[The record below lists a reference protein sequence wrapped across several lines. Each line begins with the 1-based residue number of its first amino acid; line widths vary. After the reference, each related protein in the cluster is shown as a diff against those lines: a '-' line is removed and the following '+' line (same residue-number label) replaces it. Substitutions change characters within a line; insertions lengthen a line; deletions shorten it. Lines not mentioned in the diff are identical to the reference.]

1 MEPPAPNVSSST
13 ASAALVQQA
22 LDLMT
27 AGELREARS
36 VLAKGCKQFPKDY
49 LIHYN
54 LACVLS
60 LLGQDLDDACVHLQ
74 RAVHFGYRSLETLQ
88 KDPDLK
94 NVRGH
99 SGYQLALS
107 MCRSPPPPPP
117 SGAKAHSSRPSS
129 NPTTPPPTPNGPVSS
144 PDNSSPSS
152 SPLMP
157 NSLFTSAPRPSNPT
171 PRSSSSGSGR
181 PGRPSKEG
189 NGVAAKAEEA
199 EEMRLDRVTK
209 QDETW
214 LQMQREEIQEQR
226 EELVR
231 VREMWLKEQQA
242 QRRMA
247 EEERARNTAELL
259 KQREELAK
267 ERSRFADD
275 MEWQLQEL
283 AKERSQWHNDLLVQ
297 RAMLEEHRKKFVA
310 RYGPLSPTDRP
321 PLGAS
326 SVQRAW
332 TYSQPLLLSPY
343 YLRIDCDGPKF
354 EPLVPPDATLVL
366 DHSEDAAMSVT
377 TQQVMRD
384 QIRSAQNDANK
395 PREWSAFHSEYKRE
409 ALAQQ
414 MLDYLVQEFS
424 DNGGAFTHRNL
435 DEFGG
440 QLLEM
445 CDQLKQMLSEPIL
458 LQLDSP
464 VYVMGDIHG
473 NFEDLLYFMKNLI
486 QFGHLQYTSCKF
498 VFLGDYVDRGDW
510 SLEVVAYVF
519 ALKLLSPHTVF
530 LLRGNHELH
539 EVNGDIEGYGEY
551 SFKAKCVQLLGNELG
566 EDVWVAVNF
575 VFQNLPLA
583 AIVDGRVFCVHGGI
597 PRYCGGVDKRMD
609 LLRNPDFP
617 RFNSVMA
624 QPTDSEERAEFRQ
637 MALDLMWSD
646 PATAEEESTL
656 DGWGFGPNRGRDSS
670 DILIYGEK
678 AIEQFLSTFKLDVI
692 VRAHEAK
699 QAGVRLCKGGR
710 VLTVFTTSAYC
721 GGSNGAGAAYV
732 AQGVVRMIS
741 VSLNTTKSRRVSDKF
756 MSSGA
761 LVVKKPA
768 WQVEEPAALV
778 YNVTTTHP
786 YPRKTESL
794 LGPRDGRRRLESGQ
808 YEPPKYRP
816 ASAPATTSPGDP
828 LTRGASTPQSMWPMP
843 PPTSKVL
850 LSSSAW
856 PPQSTSADRTPSEF

>member
-1 MEPPAPNVSSST
+1 MEGPSASSPS
-13 ASAALVQQA
+13 SGALVQQA
-22 LDLMT
+22 LDLMA
-27 AGELREARS
+27 AGDLREARV
-36 VLAKGCKQFPKDY
+36 VLQRGYKQFPKDY

-60 LLGQDLDDACVHLQ
+60 LLGQDLDEACLHLQ
-74 RAVHFGYRSLETLQ
+74 RAVHFGYRNLETMQ

-94 NVRGH
+94 NLRNH

-107 MCRSPPPPPP
+107 MCRSPQAAG
-117 SGAKAHSSRPSS
+117 SGVKGYPSSRPTS
-129 NPTTPPPTPNGPVSS
+129 NPTTPPPTPSGPVGS
-144 PDNSSPSS
+144 PDSAPSS
-152 SPLMP
+152 SPP
-157 NSLFTSAPRPSNPT
+157 PVPLFTSAPRPSNPT
-171 PRSSSSGSGR
+171 PRSSSSSSGR
-181 PGRPSKEG
+181 PSARES
-189 NGVAAKAEEA
+189 NGAKAEEG
-199 EEMRLDRVTK
+199 EELRLDRAGPSK
-209 QDETW
+209 DEAW
-214 LQMQREEIQEQR
+214 LLQAQREEIQEQR
-226 EELVR
+226 EELVKS
-231 VREMWLKEQQA
+231 REMWAKEQQA
-242 QRRMA
+242 HRKA
-247 EEERARNTAELL
+247 LEEERARNTAELL

-267 ERSRFADD
+267 EHSRFAAE
-275 MEWQLQEL
+275 MERQRQEL
-283 AKERSQWHNDLLVQ
+283 SKERSQCHNDVLLQ
-297 RAMLEEHRKKFVA
+297 RAMMEEGRKRFIA
-310 RYGPLSPTDRP
+310 RYGPMSPTQDRP
-321 PLGAS
+321 QLAAPGS
-326 SVQRAW
+326 QNRAW
-332 TYSQPLLLSPY
+332 TTAQPLLLSPY
-343 YLRIDCDGPKF
+343 YLRIDADGPKF
-354 EPLVPPDATLVL
+354 EPLVPPSDATLVL

-414 MLDYLVQEFS
+414 MLDYLAQEFAEH
-424 DNGGAFTHRNL
+424 GGAFTHRAVE
-435 DEFGG
+435 EFGG

-445 CDQLKQMLSEPIL
+445 CDQLKQTLSEPIL

-539 EVNGDIEGYGEY
+539 EVNGDLDGYGEY
-551 SFKAKCVQLLGNELG
+551 SFKAKCMQLLGNELG

-583 AIVDGRVFCVHGGI
+583 AVVDGRVFCVHGGI
-597 PRYCGGVDKRMD
+597 PRYCGGVDKRME

-624 QPTDSEERAEFRQ
+624 QPTDSEERAVFRQ
-637 MALDLMWSD
+637 MAMDLLWSD

-656 DGWGFGPNRGRDSS
+656 DSWGFGPNRGRDSS

-692 VRAHEAK
+692 IRAHEAK

-732 AQGVVRMIS
+732 AQGIVRMIS
-741 VSLNTTKSRRVSDKF
+741 VTLNTTKSRRVSDKF
-756 MSSGA
+756 MSTGA
-761 LVVKKPA
+761 LVVRKPA
-768 WQVEEPAALV
+768 WQGEEPAALA
-778 YNVTTTHP
+778 YTVTTTHP
-786 YPRKTESL
+786 HPRKTESL
-794 LGPRDGRRRLESGQ
+794 LGARDGRRRLETG
-808 YEPPKYRP
+808 
-816 ASAPATTSPGDP
+816 
-828 LTRGASTPQSMWPMP
+828 
-843 PPTSKVL
+843 
-850 LSSSAW
+850 
-856 PPQSTSADRTPSEF
+856 